1 MLSKAAV
8 QLICF
13 SQKGRG
19 PCADLSVLPCRQLAA
34 PIHRG
39 RAAPAPAQAQE
50 GAGDGSRKRAS
61 DEAWDISR
69 MAPKLR
75 ALKA

>member
-39 RAAPAPAQAQE
+39 RAAQAQE